1 MIDHMQ
7 TFNQSMQRELYTLAK
22 IETDASPNPEHREW
36 NREPPI
42 IYQIETDIRTSKKDH
57 PLQFYANNA
66 YDESTQKRMMQS
78 IDEAMYRKLTSK
90 GILAP

>member
-36 NREPPI
+36 HRDPPI
-42 IYQIETDIRTSKKDH
+42 IY
-57 PLQFYANNA
+57 
-66 YDESTQKRMMQS
+66 
-78 IDEAMYRKLTSK
+78 
-90 GILAP
+90 

>member
-36 NREPPI
+36 NREHPI
-42 IYQIETDIRTSKKDH
+42 IY
-57 PLQFYANNA
+57 
-66 YDESTQKRMMQS
+66 
-78 IDEAMYRKLTSK
+78 
-90 GILAP
+90 